1 MADGREGGLLEVPGD
16 SPRAFNDWYTGGAW
30 VGGHP
35 WEICRGGNTTHISLS
50 AHKDKED
57 WKLYLAGFSWV
68 RVVETAK
75 MAIALFENNIPF
87 ILIHAQEMLLM
98 LKGIDC
104 LGIVPDDVTPKYCH
118 SLFPKEDQ
126 IIDFINPWH
135 DEEIVKV
142 IKKYAEWYPIDVL
155 KPKL

>member
-1 MADGREGGLLEVPGD
+1 
-16 SPRAFNDWYTGGAW
+16 
-30 VGGHP
+30 
-35 WEICRGGNTTHISLS
+35 
-50 AHKDKED
+50 
-57 WKLYLAGFSWV
+57 
-68 RVVETAK
+68 

-142 IKKYAEWYPIDVL
+142 IKKHAEWYPTDVL